1 MTFSLPIRIFVFHIT
16 ETCTAPNPDPLP
28 QHSPTTFTCD
38 PAITQNTE
46 VLIPKLSVEADSE
59 SPDSQAHLEDY
70 ATELYEWLSLVRLQ
84 SPRVQVGDQIDPYL
98 SRYRVPDG
106 SSPEKVCK
114 ISWEGFLAP
123 SWTRQMLVELIL
135 ALPPTAWFAFS
146 ATTFTKSFA
155 GDNSE
160 CTILRLPEGTGQYLM
175 WEVKAHE

>member
-1 MTFSLPIRIFVFHIT
+1 VFHIT
-16 ETCTAPNPDPLP
+16 DTCTAPNADPLP

-46 VLIPKLSVEADSE
+46 VLIPKLSVEADPE

-70 ATELYEWLSLVRLQ
+70 AIELYEWLSLVRLQ

-98 SRYRVPDG
+98 SRYRVPEG
-106 SSPEKVCK
+106 SSPGKVCK

-123 SWTRQMLVELIL
+123 SWTREMLVELIL
-135 ALPPTAWFAFS
+135 AVPPTAWFAFS